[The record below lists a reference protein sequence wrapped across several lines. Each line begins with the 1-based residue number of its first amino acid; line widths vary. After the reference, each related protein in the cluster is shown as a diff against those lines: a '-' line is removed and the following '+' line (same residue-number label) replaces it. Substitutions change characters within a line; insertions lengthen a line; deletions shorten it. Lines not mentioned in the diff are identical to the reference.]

1 MGTVYIVGLGAGA
14 ESALPQG
21 ALSLLTAGH
30 AVVLRT
36 ERHPVVRYLRE
47 RGVMFSAMD
56 RVYDRAEDFAAVYE
70 EIAARVLEIADREGS
85 VVFAVPGHP
94 AVAEKS
100 VRLLR
105 ERAPQAGHQVE
116 FGPGQSFLDD
126 MFLRL
131 GVDPI
136 EGLALVDAADVDE
149 RDINSRVHLV
159 VVQMY
164 SQALAG
170 DVKVELAEVYG
181 DEHEVVL
188 TRAIGVPGEESLQRL
203 PLYDLDR
210 QAGIDHLTTLYVPPL
225 GMGRAPGD
233 FGGLLRVVARLRSPD
248 GGCPWDLAQTHKTLR
263 PYAIEEAYEVA
274 RAIDEGDSEQLVDE
288 LGDLLLQVLLHSQ
301 IGRDEG
307 YFQVRDVIA
316 GLSAKLVRRHP
327 HVFGD
332 AKAADARD
340 VKGIWA
346 EAKARERAARAAS
359 ESVLDGVK
367 VGLPPLVEARGL
379 HRKAAEVGF
388 DWPDADAVWAKVEE
402 EVAELRGA
410 SDEERAEEFGDV
422 LFTLVNWANR
432 HGIDAE
438 QAAADANRKFR
449 RRFAQMERLMLQE
462 NADFSGMTLEKMEQF
477 WQTAKQKDG
486 SESTAGSRT

>member
-1 MGTVYIVGLGAGA
+1 MGMVYIVGLGAGA

-36 ERHPVVRYLRE
+36 ERHPVVSYLRE
-47 RGVMFSAMD
+47 RGVTFTAMD
-56 RVYDRAEDFAAVYE
+56 EVYDQADDFAAVYE
-70 EIAARVLEIADREGS
+70 EIARRVLQIADREGS

-105 ERAPQAGHQVE
+105 ERAPQAGHEVE

-126 MFLRL
+126 MLLRL

-136 EGLALVDAADVDE
+136 EGLAIVDAADVDG

-164 SQALAG
+164 SQALAA

-181 DEHEVVL
+181 DGHEVVL
-188 TRAIGVPGEESLQRL
+188 VRAIGVPGEESLRRL
-203 PLYDLDR
+203 PLYELDR
-210 QAGIDHLTTLYVPPL
+210 QAGIDHLTTLYVPPQAS
-225 GMGRAPGD
+225 GEAAGD
-233 FGGLLRVVARLRSPD
+233 FGELLRVVARLRSPD
-248 GGCPWDLAQTHKTLR
+248 GGCPWDLAQTHQTLR
-263 PYAIEEAYEVA
+263 PYVIEEAYEVA
-274 RAIDEGDSEQLVDE
+274 RAIDGGDWEELIDE

-316 GLSAKLVRRHP
+316 GLSAKLIRRHP
-327 HVFGD
+327 HVFGGATADD
-332 AKAADARD
+332 AQA
-340 VKGIWA
+340 VKGIWD
-346 EAKARERAARAAS
+346 EVKARERAARMAPA
-359 ESVLDGVK
+359 SVLDGVK
-367 VGLPPLVEARGL
+367 AGLPPLVEARRL

-388 DWPDADAVWAKVEE
+388 DWPDADAAWVKVEE
-402 EVAELRGA
+402 ELAELRAA
-410 SDEERAEEFGDV
+410 SDDERAGEFGDV
-422 LFTLVNWANR
+422 LFTLVNWADR

-438 QAAADANRKFR
+438 QAAAAANRKFR
-449 RRFAQMERLMLQE
+449 GRFAQMERFMLQE
-462 NADFSGMTLEKMEQF
+462 SVEFSELTLERMEQF
-477 WQTAKQKDG
+477 WQAAKQEDG
-486 SESTAGSRT
+486 SGPAPESRT